1 MSEMPF
7 FADRD
12 RRSMREKLEDLEEG
26 QTVRV
31 VTKTRDVLTRVEE
44 DTLVRE
50 DVDVTE
56 RIVEVFVKVYG
67 DTEWD
72 HYTSTI
78 SWWEPGPVL
87 FGQGDFDRVE
97 RLEVR

>member
-1 MSEMPF
+1 MSEF
-7 FADRD
+7 ITDRD
-12 RRSMREKLEDLEEG
+12 RRSMREKVEDLEKG

-31 VTKTRDVLTRVEE
+31 VSETRDVLARVEE
-44 DTLVRE
+44 DTQVRE
-50 DVDVTE
+50 SVDFTE
-56 RIVEVFVKVYG
+56 RAVEVLVKVYG
-67 DTEWD
+67 DTQWD

-87 FGQGDFDRVE
+87 FGQDDFDRVE